1 MDKIIDFIKENA
13 LIIAGAVAVYF
24 FVIKKK

>member
-1 MDKIIDFIKENA
+1 MDKIIDFIKENV